1 MTTLPSLN
9 QHPLHQYP
17 LHQHHHQILPG
28 VRNPAAQP
36 TEKMEKYAQIPLEVC
51 SFFHISY
58 LCIVGNFHLNTSIMV
73 DALSVVYLCYF
84 SVHVYIGKRSIT
96 EKWIPSHQFRQRRQ
110 SDSYKDSHV
119 KRSVL
124 FVLDTSG
131 SIGKQTFQRMTA
143 ALSSLTPFFCKPV
156 QFALM
161 TFNERRWLEFCFNCF
176 DNTLAGRVAAKEAIE
191 NTVYRSVGSG
201 ATHSGEAVR
210 CACNE
215 LINIQKCGLFQ
226 SSCIDVVFIT
236 DGYSNGPLD
245 VCEEV
250 KCLHNNQFRT
260 INTYA
265 IGINNYREAEIK
277 CIANYSS
284 SETVFSFESFI
295 QFEEYINNITTALTD
310 PVNFGKYNCTHRN
323 QDQNPTLSP

>member
-1 MTTLPSLN
+1 MSAKFTLN
-9 QHPLHQYP
+9 
-17 LHQHHHQILPG
+17 I
-28 VRNPAAQP
+28 A
-36 TEKMEKYAQIPLEVC
+36 KYER
-51 SFFHISY
+51 
-58 LCIVGNFHLNTSIMV
+58 NFHRRHFLLECKYSYGRYPG
-73 DALSVVYLCYF
+73 VYLCYF
-84 SVHVYIGKRSIT
+84 SVHVYTGKRSIK
-96 EKWIPSHQFRQRRQ
+96 EKWILSHQFRQRRQ
-110 SDSYKDSHV
+110 IDFCEDSNV

-131 SIGKQTFQRMTA
+131 SIGRQTFQRMTA

-161 TFNERRWLEFCFNCF
+161 TFNHRRWLEFCFNCF
-176 DNTLAGRVAAKEAIE
+176 ENTLAGRIAAGEAIA
-191 NTVYRSVGSG
+191 NATYRAGY
-201 ATHSGEAVR
+201 THSGEAAR
-210 CACNE
+210 CVCNE

-236 DGYSNGPLD
+236 DGQSNGPLD

-265 IGINNYREAEIK
+265 IGIKNYREAEIQ
-277 CIANYSS
+277 CISKYSS
-284 SETVFSFESFI
+284 SETVFSFESFN
-295 QFEEYINNITTALTD
+295 QFQEYINNVTTALTD
-310 PVNFGKYNCTHRN
+310 PVNFGKYDCINRN